1 MQAASRPA
9 DRSDA
14 PAGAC
19 ARPLFF
25 TRRSVAPRHRGFSV
39 PTPTLR
45 EVADMADAAIRAD
58 EDLDPDA
65 GEDPAQVNTLR
76 NVLVSEAT
84 GPFTADRKAVVRFA
98 GVPVGDTFRRG
109 RRDRTD
115 ENWPRCWPE
124 AGSRVPAAAGGWMH
138 ATALGLAADETSLGS
153 RRLRRPQPHPPTAG
167 GSLGPGGGCRL
178 GVGVSGFSTRRHRT
192 LTCGMSE
199 AAGRPWSR
207 IFEPAAWRAAAGCRR
222 CGGASRASSIS
233 SRSGRR

>member
-45 EVADMADAAIRAD
+45 DVADMADAAIRAD

-84 GPFTADRKAVVRFA
+84 GPFTVDRKAVVRFA
-98 GVPVGDTFRRG
+98 GVPEGDTFRRG

-124 AGSRVPAAAGGWMH
+124 AGSRVPAAAEGWMH
-138 ATALGLAADETSLGS
+138 ATALGLAADETSLGVTATS
-153 RRLRRPQPHPPTAG
+153 AATSASSDRRRVAGSWRWLSTGSAVLRFFHSPT
-167 GSLGPGGGCRL
+167 SDTSC
-178 GVGVSGFSTRRHRT
+178 S
-192 LTCGMSE
+192 MSK

-222 CGGASRASSIS
+222 SGGASRASSIS
-233 SRSGRR
+233 SRSARC